1 MSVIRMKKLNEI
13 AEDLSVFDSDDD
25 QYAEAW
31 TAEDAEAAAAEQ
43 AELKAMGEEAYAA
56 FSLAAYI
63 SFGSSCG
70 FANSG
75 SLVYVVNRRSDRA
88 VRATV
93 RVFWRQGIN
102 SGSYE
107 NVKDIPAGGRVLL
120 GCTRSGNIPVAEY
133 TYSVVGAQVL

>member
-1 MSVIRMKKLNEI
+1 MKTLMEI
-13 AEDLSVFDSDDD
+13 AEDLAVFDGNDE

-31 TAEDAEAAAAEQ
+31 AAEDAEAAEAEL
-43 AELKAMGEEAYAA
+43 AELKTMGEEAFAA
-56 FSLAAYI
+56 RTLAAYI

-70 FANSG
+70 FASSG
-75 SLVYVVNRRSDRA
+75 RIAFVVNRRRDRA

-93 RVFWRQGIN
+93 RVRWRQGIN

-107 NVKDIPAGGRVLL
+107 RVKTIPAGGRVRL
-120 GCTRSGNIPVAEY
+120 GCTRSGSIPVADY

>member
-1 MSVIRMKKLNEI
+1 MTTLMKI
-13 AEDLSVFDSDDD
+13 AEDLAIFDSDDE

-31 TAEDAEAAAAEQ
+31 TAEDAEAAE
-43 AELKAMGEEAYAA
+43 AELAEMKTIGEEVFAA
-56 FSLAAYI
+56 RALAAYI

-70 FANSG
+70 FASSG
-75 SLVYVVNRRSDRA
+75 RVAFVVNRRRDRA

-93 RVFWRQGIN
+93 RVRWRRGID

-107 NVKDIPAGGRVLL
+107 RVKTIPAGGRVRL
-120 GCTRSGNIPVAEY
+120 GCTRSGSIPVTDY